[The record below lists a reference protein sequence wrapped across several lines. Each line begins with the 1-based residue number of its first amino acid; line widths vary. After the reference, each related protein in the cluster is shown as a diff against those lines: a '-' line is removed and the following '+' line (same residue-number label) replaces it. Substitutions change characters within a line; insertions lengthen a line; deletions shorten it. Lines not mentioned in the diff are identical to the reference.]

1 MNRIVRENYPVSN
14 LPEDLRVGLEPS
26 SVVTVIVEEEEK
38 PPEKVMTLEEI
49 FALRTPPF
57 RSKEEIDADLRRQR
71 VEGDDSIAQPIGKLL
86 DLLRGHP
93 GVAVTSELTLAE
105 VLPKAMVPRRRSYL
119 NLLIWS
125 GIFDLRPVTRDILI
139 ETAEYRR
146 KARAR
151 DVALPKLPD
160 SIHIVTAIQCQCHT
174 ILS

>member
-1 MNRIVRENYPVSN
+1 
-14 LPEDLRVGLEPS
+14 
-26 SVVTVIVEEEEK
+26 
-38 PPEKVMTLEEI
+38 MTNFGKTSRLY
-49 FALRTPPF
+49 F
-57 RSKEEIDADLRRQR
+57 DANPLIYAI
-71 VEGDDSIAQPIGKLL
+71 EGDDSIAGPIGKLL

-105 VLPKAMVPRRRSYL
+105 VLPKAVVQRRRSYL

-160 SIHIVTAIQCQCHT
+160 PIHIVTAIQCQCHT
-174 ILS
+174 ILSSDLRMTLPDGFSVVPPDRDNLARLIKDLS